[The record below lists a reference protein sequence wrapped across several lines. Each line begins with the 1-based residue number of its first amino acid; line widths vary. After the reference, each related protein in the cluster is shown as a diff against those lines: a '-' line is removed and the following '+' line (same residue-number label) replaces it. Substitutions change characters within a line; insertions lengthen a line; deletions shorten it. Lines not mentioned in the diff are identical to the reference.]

1 MRTPPRLHLAPSRP
15 LNLNGDGQVA
25 NEGMDALQNERISA
39 AEATDRCI
47 SIDLLACCAWVE
59 GI

>member
-25 NEGMDALQNERISA
+25 KEGMDALQNERISA
-39 AEATDRCI
+39 AEAAGLGVDAKPNGARH
-47 SIDLLACCAWVE
+47 A
-59 GI
+59 